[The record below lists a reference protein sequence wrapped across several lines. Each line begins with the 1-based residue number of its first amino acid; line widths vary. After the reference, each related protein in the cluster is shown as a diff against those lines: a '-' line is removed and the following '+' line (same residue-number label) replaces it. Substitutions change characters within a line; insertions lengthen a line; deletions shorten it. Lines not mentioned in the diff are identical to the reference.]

1 MKRLLLLLVVM
12 ISLSATAQVK
22 NLQFDLVSNVD
33 GSNAKVTH
41 GTAVLDTESQTIL
54 IFATREDYL
63 NLIPAI
69 TVKYD
74 TFQYDYH
81 RKMGRY
87 LAIFGTT
94 ELGDD
99 ISFGFYKNKEVGRDF
114 LLMVRGSSSTLFRVS
129 AKNKEYT
136 GK

>member
-12 ISLSATAQVK
+12 VSLPLAAQVHSI
-22 NLQFDLVSNVD
+22 QFDLVSDAD
-33 GSNAKVTH
+33 GSNAKVMH
-41 GTAVLDTESQTIL
+41 GVGVLDKESQTIL
-54 IFATREDYL
+54 IFANREDYK

-74 TFQYDYH
+74 TYQYDYH
-81 RKMGRY
+81 PKMGRY
-87 LAIFGTT
+87 AAIFGTT

-99 ISFGFYKNKEVGRDF
+99 ISFAFYTNKKVGRNF
-114 LLMVRGSSSTLFRVS
+114 LLMVRGDRSTLFRVS
-129 AKNKEYT
+129 AGNKEYT